1 MRRPPLDRRV
11 LTRVG
16 VLLLRG
22 LVPRL
27 IGLAALAGLVLAVT
41 THGRVLPVADPVP
54 APPLG
59 QQALAAAAA
68 APAADGGRATPAA
81 GPSTSA
87 PAPSSRPSTS
97 TAAPRPTPSPAAQER
112 PRQPAS
118 AGRAEL
124 PRGGTSV
131 FPRYRLVGFSGG
143 PGSAAFGR
151 LGIGDLDAR
160 GREIEQLA
168 GEYAAGREPLP
179 VFELIT
185 VVALPRPGADGL
197 YRARIE
203 PDVIR
208 DYLAAARRHRALLL
222 LNVQPGRADFLDE
235 VKALEP
241 WLRQPDVG
249 LALDPEWAVGEG
261 QVPGRVF
268 GRTTGAELDRVARW
282 VSDLVIANRL
292 PDKVVVVHQ
301 LSPQVLREQQGLQPH
316 YGVTMVKS
324 VDGIGSREAKTSTWQ
339 RLVHGMPPVLHPGFK
354 LFYDEDAKPLMTP
367 AEVLA
372 LDPQPEYV
380 LYE

>member
-1 MRRPPLDRRV
+1 MRRPPLDTRV
-11 LTRVG
+11 IARVG

-22 LVPRL
+22 LVPRVL
-27 IGLAALAGLVLAVT
+27 GLAALAALVGSVLS
-41 THGRVLPVADPVP
+41 HGRVLPVADPVP

-59 QQALAAAAA
+59 QQALAVPLPPAGAAGAEAGRSPSAPVARPSAAPSASAPSGQAASPSEPPAEPGSQA
-68 APAADGGRATPAA
+68 APA
-81 GPSTSA
+81 
-87 PAPSSRPSTS
+87 
-97 TAAPRPTPSPAAQER
+97 
-112 PRQPAS
+112 RQ
-118 AGRAEL
+118 EL

-143 PGSAAFGR
+143 PGTAAFGR
-151 LGIGDLDAR
+151 LGIGDLDDR
-160 GREIEQLA
+160 GREVEGLA
-168 GEYAAGREPLP
+168 AEYAAGREPMP

-197 YRARIE
+197 YRARV
-203 PDVIR
+203 DAAVIR

-241 WLRQPDVG
+241 WLREPDVG
-249 LALDPEWAVGEG
+249 LALDPEWAVGPD
-261 QVPGRVF
+261 QVPGKVF

-282 VSDLVIANRL
+282 VSDLVITNRL

-301 LSPQVLREQQGLQPH
+301 LSPQVLRDQEALQPH

-339 RLVHGMPPVLHPGFK
+339 RLVDGMPDVLHPGFK
-354 LFYDEDAKPLMTP
+354 LFYSEDAKPLMTP
-367 AEVLA
+367 AQVLD